1 MGAVEPDPAPAGFVN
16 ERPARET
23 GAPHARSGGAD
34 AAQARTAAGGS
45 RDQSGSLRCPWCG
58 ADDVERIG
66 AFGAQLMS
74 EQYLCRACRSPFER
88 VRK

>member
-1 MGAVEPDPAPAGFVN
+1 MN
-16 ERPARET
+16 ERPARE
-23 GAPHARSGGAD
+23 ADAAHARSGGAD
-34 AAQARTAAGGS
+34 AAQGRAAGGS
-45 RDQSGSLRCPWCG
+45 RDPSDGLRCPWCG